1 MPVKTKNTTV
11 KRIFIAIKINPGNN
25 LLRIHS
31 SLKSVL
37 GSERIKWD
45 DPEKIHLTLAFLGDT
60 EEERIKIAG
69 LMLKR
74 TCSGFGEF
82 SFKLAGTGVFKD
94 YRDPRVIW
102 IGIEPSDKLNKLN
115 DDIKR
120 GLEDTGFKTEDRPFR
135 PHITIGRIK
144 FIRDPVALRSALEPY
159 QSGFIQ
165 EVQVSE
171 VILYESILKPSGA
184 VYRTIGN
191 FRLN

>member
-1 MPVKTKNTTV
+1 M
-11 KRIFIAIKINPGNN
+11 KRIFIAIKIDPGNN

-60 EEERIKIAG
+60 EEERIKVAG
-69 LMLKR
+69 LMLKQ

-82 SFKLAGTGVFKD
+82 SFNLSGTGVFKD

-102 IGIEPSDKLNKLN
+102 IGIEPSEKLNKLN
-115 DDIKR
+115 ADIRR
-120 GLEDTGFKTEDRPFR
+120 GLTDTGFKTEDRPFK

-144 FIRDPVALRSALEPY
+144 FIKDPEALRSTLEPY

-184 VYRTIGN
+184 EYRIAGK